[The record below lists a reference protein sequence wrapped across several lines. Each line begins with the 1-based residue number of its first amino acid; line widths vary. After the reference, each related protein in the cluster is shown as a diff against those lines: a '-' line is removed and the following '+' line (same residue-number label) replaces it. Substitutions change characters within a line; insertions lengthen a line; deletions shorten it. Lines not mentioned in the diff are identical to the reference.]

1 MKNKILDYLEIRF
14 FKWLIGWAKTLEG
27 IVEVLSLGFLEVRAG
42 LPACTLYSR
51 RKWQIMCKQSQEAN
65 RDEE

>member
-1 MKNKILDYLEIRF
+1 MKNKILDYLEIWF

-27 IVEVLSLGFLEVRAG
+27 IVEVVSLGFIEVRIG
-42 LPACTLYSR
+42 LWAATLYSR
-51 RKWQIMCKQSQEAN
+51 KKWQIMCKQSQEVN